1 MLIRPVFCGASPQPL
16 RACSACAGDY
26 EDPDRT
32 AWTAELE
39 EDETHAEERARTTLQ
54 VDEQGEAENEAGDEG
69 VSDENANDDEFPA
82 KEACTAGKE
91 AMRWGGRSK
100 KKQGQ

>member
-54 VDEQGEAENEAGDEG
+54 VHEQDEAENEAGDEG
-69 VSDENANDDEFPA
+69 VSDENASDGDANDDEFPA
-82 KEACTAGKE
+82 KQA
-91 AMRWGGRSK
+91 
-100 KKQGQ
+100 